1 MAKEAERR
9 EAGLAAFAA
18 RAAQARAIEAHATDE
33 VRIAEQLRDAL
44 MRSTS
49 LRSNGVDGE
58 LESKSST
65 TTARTVLTAA
75 SSSYNGV
82 VGNSLD
88 YKDKKTT
95 VAISEQNNAVTNHHQ
110 RQIDEV
116 ENQRKIQLEHERV
129 MALTELTKTQQRE
142 LEKQRLLVCDP
153 SSMLQFFCSILSSMC
168 QAAF

>member
-18 RAAQARAIEAHATDE
+18 RAEQARAIEARATDE

-49 LRSNGVDGE
+49 LRSNSVDGE

-75 SSSYNGV
+75 SSSYNG

-116 ENQRKIQLEHERV
+116 ENQRKMQLEHERV

-153 SSMLQFFCSILSSMC
+153 SSMLPFFCSILSSMC